1 MYMLLETYRN
11 QVTRLVAFL
20 DWVVCMRTTI
30 ICFIPCNPADQ
41 KSEVCCGF
49 GCFLFL
55 QHLPSSTSFPLRR
68 TGEKKDLLPL
78 SYCRLCCNNR
88 INNMTQLEP
97 LESPTVAQRLRRAS
111 TSVTGVVMN
120 YNPQPGMWA
129 ATGTAIAYAPT
140 LEELRRPVNGGQN
153 IVYNAHGHGA
163 RSTPSA
169 NPDYSAVTTT
179 ETKTSAVLDRT
190 ETFIES
196 PASVDGPD
204 TSPGESEGARV
215 PSEEKHNWKETSRR
229 AVAVGW
235 KFVRTPT
242 GFLMTIY
249 GLNIVAWAPCFSFFS
264 WMQHRPWTILT
275 KTPTIHPARNGLN
288 LTVKSSTL
296 FSALPDSGSRH
307 GASET
312 FTGYFKPGYSTINT
326 Q

>member
-1 MYMLLETYRN
+1 M
-11 QVTRLVAFL
+11 VS
-20 DWVVCMRTTI
+20 VVS
-30 ICFIPCNPADQ
+30 FSCNT
-41 KSEVCCGF
+41 C
-49 GCFLFL
+49 
-55 QHLPSSTSFPLRR
+55 LPR
-68 TGEKKDLLPL
+68 PL
-78 SYCRLCCNNR
+78 SLCVELERKRIFYHVHIAVFYCNNR

-179 ETKTSAVLDRT
+179 ETKTSAVLERT

-204 TSPGESEGARV
+204 TSP
-215 PSEEKHNWKETSRR
+215 
-229 AVAVGW
+229 
-235 KFVRTPT
+235 
-242 GFLMTIY
+242 
-249 GLNIVAWAPCFSFFS
+249 
-264 WMQHRPWTILT
+264 
-275 KTPTIHPARNGLN
+275 
-288 LTVKSSTL
+288 
-296 FSALPDSGSRH
+296 
-307 GASET
+307 
-312 FTGYFKPGYSTINT
+312 
-326 Q
+326 